1 MKVNA
6 RLSVVL
12 LFVLF
17 SSLVSMA
24 FSEGNPSDQQ
34 VDLVEADSI
43 DIDGNGEFDALTDG
57 LLLLRSMFELSGSPL
72 IANVVGT
79 NAVYSTA
86 EEIEFRIS
94 SVQAQLD
101 IDNSGNVDALT
112 DGLLVLRYL
121 FELRGD
127 PLVADVVSGSAQ
139 RTDAEDIK
147 HYLDDLAKHKI
158 TFSSSKNFTIP
169 ENQKQVGTVSA
180 VDEDGGFLSFSL
192 DGDDSDWL
200 RINSITGELFF
211 IQPPDFELRATYTVV
226 VRATDGSSSNIQG
239 IRISVTDVNDVAPVF
254 SSTSDFVIPEN
265 QTIIGSVIVD
275 DADSESTLLS
285 ISGSDITISSD
296 GVLRFVSEPDFEQKS
311 SYSATIT
318 ASDGLN
324 ESQQDISIAITN
336 VNDVA
341 PVITS
346 SGSYTTTV
354 TPNVETTIGVVTAT
368 DVDSESLSFSI
379 DSNELAISQ
388 TGFLSFLSEPD
399 QGQDQTYS
407 AIVTVTD
414 GTFSSSQ
421 TITISAE
428 YDTDGDGSADNRD
441 PDDDNDGVP
450 DSTDEFPK
458 DPSESV
464 DTDNDGIGNNADPDD
479 DNDGVSDVDD
489 EFPLDA
495 GNVIDSD
502 GDGVVDR
509 NDVFPND
516 SSQQKAL
523 SIDFDGA
530 VSLGLGEV
538 IDDSG
543 SSTAVNLFDPD
554 AAHRSLFSQL
564 KDFFINKAWA
574 NQVTLTSLTNIINW
588 DVDGSEI
595 LDTILSNQTIFIA
608 GADVTPDGE
617 YLYLL
622 TSAHIQRAIPN
633 LDEEYCSVYKVKLD
647 DYAFECLLNTADGD
661 VQPRSLNPSITLD
674 FSRGNIA
681 FRSDGTALLHGFNWI
696 QLDQDPLSNGVALGS
711 VWIMSPQG
719 VLTPIPK
726 ENGFEVNLAVWI
738 DDDYFASHEWFFD
751 GQNLSQERIVVY
763 DATTL
768 ERIKLVEANG
778 ASQGVIKF
786 NGDLYWSG
794 GSLNGESLDTQD
806 NPVDGLPIVDS
817 AGKRLYGFSN
827 TNDPSNKIESV
838 DGSIVLDLTDGIGGN
853 GGYNYQKQSGVGTDI
868 KYSAFNFTDEYI
880 GYMKVYAPETPII
893 SIDGNSFDANQ
904 IITLSNGQGQLEIQ
918 NYRDIFLMSPSDDLD
933 GDLVVDYVVEI
944 DGGNETRQLVIDEQ
958 TIQNWRDDENSDDWL
973 EWASPEPD
981 QEGFC
986 VYAIEQDI
994 NQCVKFEDYA
1004 SLTTD
1009 MESFRSRRY
1018 HADPAYP
1025 HGSGQNAFPGIQSI
1039 LFTGNDLRVYF
1050 KDSVDHQ
1057 YHEASAPLDAF
1068 IENGESALSFATAEN
1083 GSGESN
1089 IIAQSVSLEPPP
1101 MDSMLVTVTETASQ
1115 ELTINFAQSLSAVA
1129 PLPRFEVWN
1138 GIQAIPL
1145 AEEVEWSEE
1154 RDTAI
1159 IRTTSVGWTGGLE
1172 NEVRV
1177 LEPFFVVDSI
1187 QRYEPE
1193 SLLTF
1198 VSNNTNDNTPEFQ
1211 SAPDFEVEENRQQ
1224 IGTVQATDADG
1235 DLVNYLLS
1243 DGDIDLL
1250 GIDVGTGELT
1260 FNQLPDYE
1268 DRIAYSATVTATD
1281 GINSSTQTV
1290 SITVLDVDDEPPEFT
1305 SPSAF
1310 SVPENQMSVGQIT
1323 ATDVDS
1329 ESVSFSVAGDEL
1341 SITAEGLLSFVTAPD
1356 FETKNSYSGLVT
1368 ATDGINSATT
1378 EITIAIEDVDDP
1390 PVITSSPTFTAAENQ
1405 TAVGSLIATDV
1416 DSDVLVFSMD
1426 SSELSLTTEGV
1437 LSFISAPD
1445 YEVQTD
1451 YTATVLVTDGINTVS
1466 QDITVLVTNVD
1477 DVAPVFTSSDSFSVA
1492 ENQTLVGIISATDI
1506 DTEDT
1511 SIIFSV
1517 EDDAFTISSGNELHF
1532 TSAPDYE
1539 SQQSYTLVLTASDG
1553 TNVTDQTVSIEIL
1566 DGNDTP
1572 YFDNAWRDGDSEL
1585 IDGPNFT
1592 VNENTEGQFG
1602 SFSVVDP
1609 EGDDLTLSISGAD
1622 IEILDGNGLKF
1633 LAPPDY
1639 ESQALYDAII
1649 TVSDGEFSAEQQ
1661 ITVTVLNE
1669 NDNAPEVTSD
1679 ASYTVPENQVS
1690 IGTVIASDADGD
1702 SLIFELSG
1710 TDGSLLSIDENTG
1723 DLSFLSAADYETKS
1737 RYEAKVTAD
1746 DGIFSAT
1753 QDIIITV
1760 TDVDE

>member
-24 FSEGNPSDQQ
+24 FSEGNRSDQQ

-211 IQPPDFELRATYTVV
+211 IQPPDFELRATYNVV
-226 VRATDGSSSNIQG
+226 VRATDGSNSNIQG
-239 IRISVTDVNDVAPVF
+239 IRISITDVNDVAPVF

-275 DADSESTLLS
+275 DVDSESTLLS

-346 SGSYTTTV
+346 SASYTTTV

-421 TITISAE
+421 TITINAE

-543 SSTAVNLFDPD
+543 SSTAVNLFNPYTAD
-554 AAHRSLFSQL
+554 RSLFSQL
-564 KDFFINKAWA
+564 KDFVINKAWA
-574 NQVTLTSLTNIINW
+574 NEVTLTSLTNIINW

-633 LDEEYCSVYKVKLD
+633 LDDEYCSVYKVKLD
-647 DYAFECLLNTADGD
+647 DYAFECLLNTVDGD

-674 FSRGNIA
+674 VSRGNIA

-751 GQNLSQERIVVY
+751 GQSLSQERIVVY

-768 ERIKLVEANG
+768 ERVKLVEANG

-880 GYMKVYAPETPII
+880 G
-893 SIDGNSFDANQ
+893 
-904 IITLSNGQGQLEIQ
+904 
-918 NYRDIFLMSPSDDLD
+918 
-933 GDLVVDYVVEI
+933 
-944 DGGNETRQLVIDEQ
+944 
-958 TIQNWRDDENSDDWL
+958 
-973 EWASPEPD
+973 
-981 QEGFC
+981 
-986 VYAIEQDI
+986 
-994 NQCVKFEDYA
+994 
-1004 SLTTD
+1004 
-1009 MESFRSRRY
+1009 
-1018 HADPAYP
+1018 
-1025 HGSGQNAFPGIQSI
+1025 
-1039 LFTGNDLRVYF
+1039 
-1050 KDSVDHQ
+1050 
-1057 YHEASAPLDAF
+1057 
-1068 IENGESALSFATAEN
+1068 
-1083 GSGESN
+1083 
-1089 IIAQSVSLEPPP
+1089 
-1101 MDSMLVTVTETASQ
+1101 
-1115 ELTINFAQSLSAVA
+1115 
-1129 PLPRFEVWN
+1129 
-1138 GIQAIPL
+1138 
-1145 AEEVEWSEE
+1145 
-1154 RDTAI
+1154 
-1159 IRTTSVGWTGGLE
+1159 
-1172 NEVRV
+1172 
-1177 LEPFFVVDSI
+1177 
-1187 QRYEPE
+1187 
-1193 SLLTF
+1193 
-1198 VSNNTNDNTPEFQ
+1198 
-1211 SAPDFEVEENRQQ
+1211 
-1224 IGTVQATDADG
+1224 
-1235 DLVNYLLS
+1235 
-1243 DGDIDLL
+1243 
-1250 GIDVGTGELT
+1250 
-1260 FNQLPDYE
+1260 
-1268 DRIAYSATVTATD
+1268 
-1281 GINSSTQTV
+1281 
-1290 SITVLDVDDEPPEFT
+1290 
-1305 SPSAF
+1305 
-1310 SVPENQMSVGQIT
+1310 
-1323 ATDVDS
+1323 
-1329 ESVSFSVAGDEL
+1329 
-1341 SITAEGLLSFVTAPD
+1341 
-1356 FETKNSYSGLVT
+1356 
-1368 ATDGINSATT
+1368 
-1378 EITIAIEDVDDP
+1378 
-1390 PVITSSPTFTAAENQ
+1390 
-1405 TAVGSLIATDV
+1405 
-1416 DSDVLVFSMD
+1416 
-1426 SSELSLTTEGV
+1426 
-1437 LSFISAPD
+1437 
-1445 YEVQTD
+1445 
-1451 YTATVLVTDGINTVS
+1451 
-1466 QDITVLVTNVD
+1466 
-1477 DVAPVFTSSDSFSVA
+1477 
-1492 ENQTLVGIISATDI
+1492 
-1506 DTEDT
+1506 
-1511 SIIFSV
+1511 
-1517 EDDAFTISSGNELHF
+1517 
-1532 TSAPDYE
+1532 
-1539 SQQSYTLVLTASDG
+1539 
-1553 TNVTDQTVSIEIL
+1553 
-1566 DGNDTP
+1566 
-1572 YFDNAWRDGDSEL
+1572 
-1585 IDGPNFT
+1585 
-1592 VNENTEGQFG
+1592 
-1602 SFSVVDP
+1602 
-1609 EGDDLTLSISGAD
+1609 
-1622 IEILDGNGLKF
+1622 
-1633 LAPPDY
+1633 
-1639 ESQALYDAII
+1639 
-1649 TVSDGEFSAEQQ
+1649 
-1661 ITVTVLNE
+1661 
-1669 NDNAPEVTSD
+1669 
-1679 ASYTVPENQVS
+1679 
-1690 IGTVIASDADGD
+1690 
-1702 SLIFELSG
+1702 
-1710 TDGSLLSIDENTG
+1710 
-1723 DLSFLSAADYETKS
+1723 
-1737 RYEAKVTAD
+1737 
-1746 DGIFSAT
+1746 
-1753 QDIIITV
+1753 
-1760 TDVDE
+1760 